1 MTPLAC
7 LYADANKNRPL
18 MHTKTPAL
26 IIAISAGV
34 TICAAGVTARSP
46 G

>member
-7 LYADANKNRPL
+7 LYADVNKKPAAR
-18 MHTKTPAL
+18 TCKTPAL
-26 IIAISAGV
+26 VIATSAGV
-34 TICAAGVTARSP
+34 TICTAGVTACSP